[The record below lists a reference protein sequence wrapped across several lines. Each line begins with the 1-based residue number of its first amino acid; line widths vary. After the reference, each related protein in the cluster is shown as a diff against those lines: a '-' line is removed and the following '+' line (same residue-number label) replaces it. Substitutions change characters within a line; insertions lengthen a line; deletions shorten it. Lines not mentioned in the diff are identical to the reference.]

1 MWPNDKL
8 PHPWC
13 ENTVSH
19 HGVDLEPPKR
29 DSAEQ
34 RKRKMTALNRER
46 EEEENQDH
54 EFILCF
60 DIFLHF
66 NIIFQYYE

>member
-19 HGVDLEPPKR
+19 HGVDLAAPNSITLRTNLKVLIKYYR
-29 DSAEQ
+29 SNDIQ
-34 RKRKMTALNRER
+34 TATSFKILN
-46 EEEENQDH
+46 DVTVCT
-54 EFILCF
+54 LL
-60 DIFLHF
+60 DP
-66 NIIFQYYE
+66 